1 MKIKDK
7 LVFVIGLLQVVFLL
21 TLTDNITKAEVVSLI
36 PKCVDD
42 KCLSSISDL
51 TISHN
56 GSICLIVDS
65 GVNPYIRKLS
75 FLSGKLSENKI
86 INLNQE
92 NPDGLMF
99 MVSISQNNKKAFS
112 FGESSSII
120 HILDLVTDSVKDL
133 SLILD
138 EAPSTM
144 QTISALA
151 FADPE
156 GNKLFASNDDSEAP
170 KLLVIN
176 TETGETEKSFSLPGI
191 AQSIEMSPTFNKAI
205 ITFKEPLVQS
215 IGILNSKTKELL
227 QLDIPSSIL
236 FDLDEFLSM
245 VDFDDSGS
253 KAVVSSLDGR
263 HVLHLLNLVDDE
275 FTIKFLSDDIKGK
288 TLSTIDTD
296 GNLAISVGNN
306 LDENGFIIYKLN
318 TTKVKLP
325 KIIKSKK
332 FNDGSSVIDVLIT
345 PDKREILLLTKKDN
359 NKVLKILNL
368 ADLSLICEFV
378 LSNDARNTFLVGDPY
393 GRYFLSSNIK
403 DNSINSVTDLAIGP
417 VFKSI
422 TPNKGLKAGGI
433 SFTIDGF
440 IDPTIFTEDI
450 KICFQNKRFCS
461 NSTMIS
467 NDGLTISGI
476 TPKVPFK
483 TVSDLILITK
493 PKTTSV
499 ISDVSS
505 SGFIVQCKKQIR
517 SVNRFN
523 KVFKFE

>member
-7 LVFVIGLLQVVFLL
+7 SVLVLSLFQVVFWF
-21 TLTDNITKAEVVSLI
+21 TLVGNVTKAEVVSLI
-36 PKCVDD
+36 PKCVED

-51 TISHN
+51 IISPN

-65 GVNPYIRKLS
+65 SANPYIRKLS
-75 FLSGKLSENKI
+75 FSSGKLSENKI
-86 INLNQE
+86 INLNQD
-92 NPDGLMF
+92 NPDDSIF
-99 MVSISQNNKKAFS
+99 MVGISQNSKKAFS
-112 FGESSSII
+112 FGESSSTI
-120 HILDLVTDSVKDL
+120 HIIDLVVDSIKDL
-133 SLILD
+133 SITLD
-138 EAPSTM
+138 GST
-144 QTISALA
+144 QTISTLA
-151 FADPE
+151 FADFE

-170 KLLVIN
+170 KLLIIN
-176 TETGETEKSFSLPGI
+176 TETGKTEKSFSLPGI
-191 AQSIEMSPTFNKAI
+191 AQSIEVSPNFNKAV
-205 ITFKEPLVQS
+205 ITFKEPLLQS
-215 IGILNSKTKELL
+215 IGILNNKTKELL
-227 QLDIPSSIL
+227 KLDIPSDIL

-263 HVLHLLNLVDDE
+263 HVLHLLNLTDDE

-306 LDENGFIIYKLN
+306 PDENGFIVYKLN
-318 TTKVKLP
+318 ATKVKLP

-332 FNDGSSVIDVLIT
+332 FNDGGSIIDVLIT
-345 PDKREILLLTKKDN
+345 PDKREVLLLTKKDN
-359 NKVLKILNL
+359 NKILKILNL
-368 ADLSLICEFV
+368 TDLSLICEFV
-378 LSNDARNTFLVGDPY
+378 LSNDAGTTFLAGDPY
-393 GRYFLSSNIK
+393 GRYFLSSNPK
-403 DNSINSVTDLAIGP
+403 DNSISSVTDLAIGP
-417 VFKSI
+417 IFKSI
-422 TPNKGLKAGGI
+422 TPNEGSKAGGT

-461 NSTMIS
+461 SSTMIS
-467 NDGLTISGI
+467 NDGLNISGI

-483 TVSDLILITK
+483 KFTNLILITK
-493 PKTTSV
+493 PKTTSA